1 MMEHNSRDARDA
13 SARVADLLSTSGH
26 LTNDDGLDASTLTM
40 DRETRF
46 QAAAARVVDGAAA
59 REPMSTRVAAS
70 PPGFGVAD
78 DLFVL
83 KSPHSPR
90 VADLR
95 RVAQALAMRWFLGEP
110 KRPALSIISADRR
123 EGRTAV
129 ATNLACIFA
138 QSGVR
143 TLLIDA
149 DLHNPAIHA
158 KFGMAEPRA
167 GTIYRPV
174 QGVDNLAV
182 IPATALLEHNSDRFM
197 RSGLQTIIDSMRS
210 EFEVIFVDTSAAATS
225 NDYQIAALA
234 TAGALCVTRQDVTR
248 ARRSSRVLDLC
259 EDAGIAIVGGVML
272 RP

>member
-1 MMEHNSRDARDA
+1 MMEQASREWDDLSGRI
-13 SARVADLLSTSGH
+13 ADLLAAERQRTG
-26 LTNDDGLDASTLTM
+26 DAAEDTAALAK
-40 DRETRF
+40 DRELLFSR
-46 QAAAARVVDGAAA
+46 AAALLADAPRQA
-59 REPMSTRVAAS
+59 PAAS
-70 PPGFGVAD
+70 IKALPPGLGVAD

-95 RVAQALAMRWFLGEP
+95 RVAQTLAMRWFLGKP
-110 KRPALSIISADRR
+110 KQPALSIISADRR

-129 ATNLACIFA
+129 AVNLACIFA

-158 KFGMAEPRA
+158 KFGLAEPRA
-167 GTIYRPV
+167 GTICRPV

-182 IPATALLEHNSDRFM
+182 IPAAALLELKSDGFM
-197 RSGLQTIIDSMRS
+197 QSALQSVIETVRS
-210 EFEVIFVDTSAAATS
+210 EFEVIFVDTPAAATS
-225 NDYQIAALA
+225 NDYQIAGLA
-234 TAGALCVTRQDVTR
+234 TAGALCVTREGVTR

>member
-1 MMEHNSRDARDA
+1 MMEHVSREWDDLSVRI
-13 SARVADLLSTSGH
+13 ADLLAAERQRTG
-26 LTNDDGLDASTLTM
+26 DAAEDHSALVK
-40 DRETRF
+40 DREMLFSRAAALLADAPR
-46 QAAAARVVDGAAA
+46 QAA
-59 REPMSTRVAAS
+59 PAS
-70 PPGFGVAD
+70 NISALPPGMGVAD

-95 RVAQALAMRWFLGEP
+95 RVAQTLAMRWFLGNP
-110 KRPALSIISADRR
+110 KQPALSIISADRR

-129 ATNLACIFA
+129 AVNLACIFA

-143 TLLIDA
+143 TLLIDG

-158 KFGMAEPRA
+158 KFGLDEPRP
-167 GTIYRPV
+167 GTICRAV
-174 QGVDNLAV
+174 QGVDHLAV
-182 IPATALLEHNSDRFM
+182 ITASALLELKSDRFM
-197 RSGLQTIIDSMRS
+197 QSALQSVIETMRS
-210 EFEVIFVDTSAAATS
+210 EFEVIFVDTPAAATS
-225 NDYQIAALA
+225 NDYQIAGLA
-234 TAGALCVTRQDVTR
+234 TAGALCVTREGVTR

>member
-1 MMEHNSRDARDA
+1 MEHDRREWNDR
-13 SARVADLLSTSGH
+13 SALAADLLAS
-26 LTNDDGLDASTLTM
+26 DGRGADQGAGSNAAMTQ
-40 DRETRF
+40 DREAVLRRT
-46 QAAAARVVDGAAA
+46 AALSDGAAGE
-59 REPMSTRVAAS
+59 REMVSSSGSSAPT
-70 PPGFGVAD
+70 GFGVAD

-95 RVAQALAMRWFLGEP
+95 RVAQALAMRWFRGEP
-110 KRPALSIISADRR
+110 NRPALSIISADRR

-129 ATNLACIFA
+129 AVNLACIFA

-158 KFGMAEPRA
+158 KFSLATPRP
-167 GTIYRPV
+167 GTICRSV
-174 QGVDNLAV
+174 QGVENLSV
-182 IPATALLEHNSDRFM
+182 LPATTLVELDSDRFM
-197 RSGLQTIIDSMRS
+197 RSGLQTVVETMRS
-210 EFEVIFVDTSAAATS
+210 EFEVIFVDTPAAATS
-225 NDYQIAALA
+225 NEYQIAGLA
-234 TAGALCVTRQDVTR
+234 TGGALCVTREGVTR
-248 ARRSSRVLDLC
+248 ARRSSRMLDLC